1 VYEHGV
7 GWVTASGPLVTAVR
21 TAKQFLT
28 YVASGPFQYAVAEA
42 LRLPDTY
49 FTGLRED
56 LRRKRDLLADGL
68 RAAGFGVYQPQGTY
82 FITTDVASFGEKDAY
97 AFCRAL
103 PERCGVVAIPNSV
116 FYDDPEAGRS
126 QVRFT
131 FCKRD
136 SVLQEAASRLRS
148 LSL

>member
-7 GWVTASGPLVTAVR
+7 GWVLASAPLVAAVR

-42 LRLPDTY
+42 LRLPDAY

-68 RAAGFGVYQPQGTY
+68 RTAGFEVYRPQGTY
-82 FITTDVASFGEKDAY
+82 FITTDVAPFGEKEAY

-116 FYDDPEAGRS
+116 FYDNQDAGRS

-131 FCKRD
+131 FCKQD
-136 SVLQEAASRLRS
+136 AVLQEAADRLRR
-148 LSL
+148 LG

>member
-1 VYEHGV
+1 M
-7 GWVTASGPLVTAVR
+7 TAAPNLVAAVR

-28 YVASGPFQYAVAEA
+28 YVSAGPFQYAVAEA

-49 FTGLRED
+49 FDTFRTD
-56 LRRKRDLLADGL
+56 LRRKRDLLGDGL
-68 RAAGFGVYQPQGTY
+68 RVAGFEVYQPQGTY
-82 FITTDVASFGEKDAY
+82 FITTDITPFGEKDAY

-116 FYDDPEAGRS
+116 FYDDPDAGRS

-131 FCKRD
+131 FCKQD
-136 SVLQEAASRLRS
+136 DVLQEAADRLQRLAS
-148 LSL
+148 